1 MGRKKP
7 QPTLELYTEV
17 HTDNLPGRVS
27 MSLTRCLTLVKEL
40 LMGKPFSVL
49 LILCFLFGADD
60 ATKPDRSKKDLD
72 QMQGTWHAV
81 AMEANGMRK
90 GADEIKNFT
99 LLVKKDDFAVKVKGE
114 DHLAAKLVLRAD
126 KKPKELDLVQAG
138 AVHKGI
144 YEIEGDKFKICINL
158 SSEADA
164 ARPKEF
170 KTEEESHTA
179 LVRWERTK

>member
-1 MGRKKP
+1 MAK
-7 QPTLELYTEV
+7 Q
-17 HTDNLPGRVS
+17 
-27 MSLTRCLTLVKEL
+27 
-40 LMGKPFSVL
+40 FSVL
-49 LILCFLFGADD
+49 LILCFLVGADD

-72 QMQGTWHAV
+72 QMQGAWHAV
-81 AMEANGMRK
+81 AIEAKGMRK

-99 LLVKKDDFAVKVKGE
+99 LLVRKDDFSVKVNGE
-114 DHLAAKLVLRAD
+114 DHLAAKLVLRVD
-126 KKPKELDLVQAG
+126 KKPKELDLVQAE

-144 YEIEGDKFKICINL
+144 YEIDGAKFKMCVNL

-170 KTEEESHTA
+170 KTEEDAHTA